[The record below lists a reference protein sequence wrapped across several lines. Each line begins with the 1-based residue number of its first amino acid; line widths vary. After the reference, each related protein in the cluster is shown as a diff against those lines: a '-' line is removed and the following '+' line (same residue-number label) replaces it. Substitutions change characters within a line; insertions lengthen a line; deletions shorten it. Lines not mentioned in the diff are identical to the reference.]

1 VVAESSDQ
9 AVSGRLRA
17 AVDVGGTFTDVVALD
32 PATGVLTVDKV
43 ETTPSD
49 PSRGV
54 LDALAKS
61 GAPMDEIGYFVHGTT
76 LALNALLT
84 RTGARVAIV
93 TTEGFRDVFEL
104 GRTDREPMYD
114 LTFRK
119 PPSLVPRSLVFEVP
133 ERLAWDGSV
142 LRPVDQAA
150 VGAVARA
157 IAKQDVQ
164 AVAVCLLHSYANP
177 DHEQKVGRILAES
190 LSGVDITLSHELL
203 RVYREYERTSTA
215 VLDAYVKPV
224 VRRYLDELGG
234 ELGSRGFTGHFLMMR
249 SGGGAMTIGAAK
261 ERPINLVLSGPAGG
275 VVGAAA
281 FAELVGAPNLITLDM
296 GGTSLD
302 AAIIIGGEPSITT
315 AAMFQGL
322 PVSLPT
328 LDINTIGA
336 GGGSIGWVDA
346 GDHLQVGPRS
356 AGAEPGP
363 ASYGRG
369 GTEPT
374 VTDAALAAGYLGTDT
389 ALGGELTLDRELAV
403 DAMRTIAEPMDISA
417 DGVAAGM
424 IRIATTKVVG
434 AVREITVERGHS
446 PADFAI
452 LSFGGAGG
460 IIAAD
465 TARELSVPRVIVP
478 PGPGAFSAL
487 GMLMA
492 DVVHDYARTRIT
504 DLGAPDTSSL
514 EQDYAELETLAHQSL
529 DADGFSAADRTLSRT
544 ADIRYQGQ
552 EHTVAIT
559 LPEGTIDA
567 RVIDEVRE
575 TFGES
580 HQTQYGHRTTDPVE
594 IVTIRVRG
602 SGLVPRPELPR
613 LEPGDGATPSPRTT
627 RGVWRGDEEGRVD
640 YAVYEREGLTP
651 GAALDG
657 PAVIE
662 ERTGTTVI
670 HAGDSLRVG
679 EHGELDV
686 SIGSGA

>member
-1 VVAESSDQ
+1 MVVEKPADGTRGG
-9 AVSGRLRA
+9 AFRA

-32 PATGVLTVDKV
+32 AVSGELIVDKV
-43 ETTPSD
+43 ETTPTE
-49 PSRGV
+49 PSVGV
-54 LDALAKS
+54 LESLAKS
-61 GAPMDEIGYFVHGTT
+61 GAPMGDISYFVHGTT

-93 TTEGFRDVFEL
+93 TTKGFRDVFEL

-119 PPSLVPRSLVFEVP
+119 PESLVPRSLVFEVP
-133 ERLAWDGSV
+133 ERLAWDGAE
-142 LRPVDQAA
+142 LQAVDGDA
-150 VGAVARA
+150 VRDL
-157 IAKQDVQ
+157 AKHIDEAGVE
-164 AVAVCLLHSYANP
+164 AVAVCLLHSYADP
-177 DHEQKVGRILAES
+177 AHEVEVGHILAEA
-190 LSGVDITLSHELL
+190 LPGIDITLSHELL
-203 RVYREYERTSTA
+203 RVYREYERTSTS

-224 VRRYLDELGG
+224 VRHYLDELEG
-234 ELGSRGFTGHFLMMR
+234 ELIERGFAGHFLMMR
-249 SGGGAMTIGAAK
+249 SGGGAMTVGAAK
-261 ERPINLVLSGPAGG
+261 ERPVNLVLSGPAGG

-281 FAELVGAPNLITLDM
+281 FSELVGAPNLITLDM

-302 AAIIIGGEPSITT
+302 ASIIIDGQPAVTT

-346 GDHLQVGPRS
+346 GDHLQVGPQS
-356 AGAEPGP
+356 AGAAPGP

-389 ALGGELTLDRELAV
+389 ALGGELTLDRDLAV
-403 DAMRTIAEPMDISA
+403 TSLAAIAERMGISA
-417 DGVAAGM
+417 DDVAAGM

-465 TARELSVPRVIVP
+465 TARELSIPRVIVP
-478 PGPGAFSAL
+478 PGPGAFSAM

-504 DLGAPDTSSL
+504 DLGTADADAL
-514 EQDYAELETLAHQSL
+514 EADYLELETLAEAAL
-529 DADGFSAADRTLSRT
+529 DADGFAVADRALTRT

-552 EHTVAIT
+552 EHSVAIT
-559 LPEGTIDA
+559 LPAGVVDDDLVA
-567 RVIDEVRE
+567 EVNE
-575 TFGES
+575 AFGAAHEM
-580 HQTQYGHRTTDPVE
+580 QYGHRTTDAVE

-602 SGLVPRPELPR
+602 SGLVPRPELP
-613 LEPGDGATPSPRTT
+613 
-627 RGVWRGDEEGRVD
+627 
-640 YAVYEREGLTP
+640 
-651 GAALDG
+651 
-657 PAVIE
+657 
-662 ERTGTTVI
+662 
-670 HAGDSLRVG
+670 HAGAR
-679 EHGELDV
+679 
-686 SIGSGA
+686 